1 MKLDCETLRQ
11 QLSEAVGGVALS
23 LQRIKDLE
31 AWDSPFF
38 NELWA
43 RRRPLL
49 PGKWWRRASVAGEG
63 LGSCDQELQGS
74 LTRSLEAHA

>member
-1 MKLDCETLRQ
+1 MVWLRPCSGSRTSR
-11 QLSEAVGGVALS
+11 LWT
-23 LQRIKDLE
+23 RH
-31 AWDSPFF
+31 F

-49 PGKWWRRASVAGEG
+49 PGKWWRRAGSVAREG